1 MQTKENNTTPVF
13 FSGKRDVMKTV
24 MRTGMLLWLALVAA
38 SGVAPAQSKAEKIS
52 TDGRVRKATQ
62 KIEERIGY
70 PLSPT
75 TKSGEF
81 APPKGVVIDDGLSE
95 DEAVA
100 IALWNNAMFQADLAQ
115 LGLAR
120 ANLIEAGLLTNPIF
134 GLLFPWGPKQLE
146 AFINWPMEA
155 IWQRPRRIAAAKV
168 DLERLSESLAQTGL
182 DLVRNVRLA
191 YINLAIAEERAR
203 IAVEQLDERSQIV
216 QIVNAQFR
224 AGEIADLDA
233 SVPRIDAR
241 MIEEQQSRF
250 QMDADTARVRL
261 RALMGMERADL
272 PIKISAPP
280 VEPTVALV
288 LPDLVKTALASR
300 PELRAAELALE
311 TAGARAKWERTRIF
325 TLMGILDMNGDGK
338 QGFESGPG
346 LQVELPIFH
355 RNKGGITRADAE
367 VERAAR
373 LYAATRQRIVMEVQ
387 ESYTQYELAREST
400 RLWRARV
407 LPPIEDAI
415 ARSQK
420 AYDAGDIS
428 YLPVLENTR
437 RLTDARLLE
446 VDIKAVLQRASTEL
460 DRSIGRKINPR
471 P

>member
-1 MQTKENNTTPVF
+1 MRTRENHLSMPVVF
-13 FSGKRDVMKTV
+13 PGKRGV
-24 MRTGMLLWLALVAA
+24 MRIVVLLWLLLVAA
-38 SGVAPAQSKAEKIS
+38 LEVAQAQSQAEKIS
-52 TDGRVRKATQ
+52 TDGRVRKAKE
-62 KIEERIGY
+62 KIEQRIGY
-70 PLSPT
+70 PLNPAA
-75 TKSGEF
+75 KSGEF
-81 APPKGVVIDDGLSE
+81 APPKGVSLEDGLSE

-100 IALWNNAMFQADLAQ
+100 IALWNNATFQADLSQ

-120 ANLIEAGLLTNPIF
+120 ANLVEAGLLQNPIF

-168 DLERLSESLAQTGL
+168 DLERLSESLSQNGL
-182 DLVRNVRLA
+182 DLVRDVRLA
-191 YINLAIAEERAR
+191 YIHLAIAEERAR
-203 IAVEQLDERSQIV
+203 IAVDQLDERSQIV

-233 SVPRIDAR
+233 SAPRIEAR
-241 MIEEQQSRF
+241 MIEEQQRRF
-250 QMDADTARVRL
+250 QVDADTARVRL
-261 RALMGMERADL
+261 RALMGMERAEI
-272 PIKISAPP
+272 PIKLSAPP
-280 VEPTVALV
+280 AEPTIALS
-288 LPDLVKTALASR
+288 LPDLVKSALASR

-311 TAGARAKWERTRIF
+311 TAGGRAKWERTRIF

-373 LYAATRQRIVMEVQ
+373 LYAASRQRIVLEVQ
-387 ESYTQYELAREST
+387 EAHTQYELAREST

-415 ARSQK
+415 EKSQK
-420 AYDAGDIS
+420 AYNAGDIS

-446 VDIKAVLQRASTEL
+446 VDIKAVLQRSATLL
-460 DRSIGRKINPR
+460 DRSIGRKLNSQR
-471 P
+471 